1 MTKYVYHYTY
11 IIQHIWTNNFYIGR
25 RSTNLL
31 PAEDIGKCYFSSSSN
46 KEFIAEQKLY
56 PARFDYTVV
65 NVFFDITDALEDEIR
80 LHNLYNVGSNS
91 LSYNK
96 VAATHT
102 KFNAT
107 GYKFTEQQR
116 KNCSQRAKGRIIS
129 QKQRE
134 QVSKKLKG
142 RQMSEK
148 TKLLI
153 KRAFTGKPK
162 SLLVQDL
169 CRARSRKISEEY
181 KEGYYRV
188 TRIQDKKIMNLGRFI
203 LWEQELQG
211 YNLICRIDTKKVI
224 TIAQFTHWANGQGKI
239 PATDISVSRILDRKC
254 INLKQFKTWNQKID
268 RAKKQKPLGEQIE
281 KR

>member
-11 IIQHIWTNNFYIGR
+11 IIQHRWTNNFYIGR

-31 PAEDIGKCYFSSSSN
+31 PTEDIGICYFSSSSN
-46 KEFIAEQKLY
+46 KEFIAEQKSY
-56 PARFDYTVV
+56 PERFDYTVV
-65 NVFFDITDALEDEIR
+65 NVFFDITDAIEDEIR

-129 QKQRE
+129 EKHRQQL
-134 QVSKKLKG
+134 SKTLKG
-142 RQMSEK
+142 RPMSEK
-148 TKLLI
+148 TKMLI
-153 KRAFTGKPK
+153 KRALTGKPK
-162 SLLVQDL
+162 SPLVQDL
-169 CRARSRKISEEY
+169 CRARSRKISEQY
-181 KEGYYRV
+181 KEGYYKV

-203 LWEQELQG
+203 QWEQELQG

-224 TIAQFTHWANGQGKI
+224 TIAQFMNWANAPDKI
-239 PATDISVSRILDRKC
+239 PETDISVSRILDRKC
-254 INLKQFKTWNQKID
+254 INLKQYRTWNQRIE
-268 RAKKQKPLGEQIE
+268 RAKKTKSL
-281 KR
+281 RSTN